1 MPAIKS
7 KTFQIPV
14 SREPKK
20 SDVILLATMTSANE
34 VSNYTQ
40 SSTYNGS
47 SWTVFSTDNPY
58 QSEPSYSNGFIS
70 FTLNYFGSS
79 VTPFKATYVTGWE
92 DS

>member
-1 MPAIKS
+1 MPAIRL

-20 SDVILLATMTSANE
+20 SDVILLATMGGDE
-34 VSNYTQ
+34 VSKYTQ
-40 SSTYNGS
+40 SSTYDGS
-47 SWTVFSTDNPY
+47 SWGAFSSDYLY

-70 FTLNYFGSS
+70 FTINYFSAAM
-79 VTPFKATYVTGWE
+79 VPLKATYVTGWE

>member
-1 MPAIKS
+1 MPAIRL
-7 KTFQIPV
+7 KTFQIPL

-20 SDVILLATMTSANE
+20 SDVILLVTTTGDE
-34 VSNYTQ
+34 VSKYTQ
-40 SSTYNGS
+40 SSTYDGS

-70 FTLNYFGSS
+70 FTLNYFSGL
-79 VTPFKATYVTGWE
+79 VIPFKATYVTGWE

>member
-1 MPAIKS
+1 MPAMRS
-7 KTFQIPV
+7 KTFQIPL

-20 SDVILLATMTSANE
+20 SDVILLVTKAGDK
-34 VSNYTQ
+34 VSKYTQ
-40 SSTYNGS
+40 SSTYDGS

-70 FTLNYFGSS
+70 FTLNYFSD
-79 VTPFKATYVTGWE
+79 VPLKATYVTGWE